1 MDDFDKDQVLQW
13 YTQLEEELLS
23 IFKYVPPAK
32 QNLAAFS
39 PSLANVIIESCGL
52 LDSILRQISPDP
64 ALVDGRSKPR
74 KDLDITD
81 YAKLYAAKLGL
92 PVAKSIVMITPAHY
106 LSPFNAWIDLSAGG
120 NYRPTTWWRTH
131 TELKHD
137 RIANLKSARLEVA
150 IESLCGLHLMIATL
164 PEFARA
170 VLRGGWVLGKKTSPQ
185 YTIEILEG
193 SGSDSL
199 LVESKLFAVARG
211 IETFPD
217 QINDF
222 HPSLFNAS
230 ERVIDFFGRSY

>member
-13 YTQLEEELLS
+13 YTQLEEELLGVL
-23 IFKYVPPAK
+23 KYIPPAK

-39 PSLANVIIESCGL
+39 PRLASVIIESCGL
-52 LDSILRQISPDP
+52 LDSILRQVSPDP
-64 ALVDGRSKPR
+64 AVLDGRSKPK
-74 KDLDITD
+74 KDLDIVD
-81 YAKLYAAKLGL
+81 YAKLYAAKLRI
-92 PVAKSIVMITPAHY
+92 PVAKSIVMITPPRY
-106 LSPFNAWIDLSAGG
+106 LSPFNSWIDLLSGG

-137 RIANLKSARLEVA
+137 RIANLERAQLEVA

-170 VLRGGWVLGKKTSPQ
+170 VLGRGWVLGKKMSPE

-193 SGSDSL
+193 SGSESL

-211 IETFPD
+211 PEKLPD
-217 QINDF
+217 QISDF